1 MEVCRLSQISVE
13 SDSGCIMSPAL
24 IKSASAGMINVEPD
38 VYHRID
44 PEFRAGKSN
53 QQIQKIEYHNL
64 YIEGYVSLPRQM
76 TKKPKPGKPSP
87 FSSIANK
94 FRKVKMRKGKEK
106 DKKVVTTLCRQSL
119 VVDINNA
126 ESENNNGANSNGDVN
141 KEGEDGDNKSEV
153 SESPSLI
160 VKNVT
165 WIKKSLFK
173 R

>member
-1 MEVCRLSQISVE
+1 
-13 SDSGCIMSPAL
+13 MSPAL

-44 PEFRAGKSN
+44 PEFRSGKSN
-53 QQIQKIEYHNL
+53 HHSIKKKQQRTIC
-64 YIEGYVSLPRQM
+64 IEGYVSLPRHI
-76 TKKPKPGKPSP
+76 TNKPKPSKTSP

-94 FRKVKMRKGKEK
+94 FRKVKMRKSKDK
-106 DKKVVTTLCRQSL
+106 DKKVVSTLCRQSL

-141 KEGEDGDNKSEV
+141 KEGEDADNKSEV

-165 WIKKSLFK
+165 WIRKSLFK